1 MPRPTL
7 IVISAPSGCGK
18 TTIAR
23 EILRRHPDMLFSVS
37 ATTRPKRDHEE
48 HGKDYFFLSPADF
61 KERVERGELAEWEEI
76 YGNYYGTLKTEIDA
90 ALAGGR
96 SMMFDIDVNGALSIK
111 KLYPDD
117 AVLIFIK
124 PPSVEVLTERL
135 RRRNT
140 ETPETIARRLERVP
154 MELGRAP
161 EFDVAVVNDDLATAV
176 DAVDA
181 VVTKAMNAAA
191 NARIS

>member
-48 HGKDYFFLSPADF
+48 HGKDYFFLSAADF
-61 KERVERGELAEWEEI
+61 QERVARGELAEWEEI

-90 ALAGGR
+90 ALAHGR

-161 EFDVAVVNDDLATAV
+161 EFDIAVVNDDLATAV

-181 VVTKAMNAAA
+181 VVTKAINAAA